1 MKQLLTRLMTLLLC
15 LCLLPAS
22 ALAYGDTPIYK
33 VPVTRADMTVSFAL
47 HPDAFPN
54 DGAADY
60 QGWADFLSK
69 LQFKGVLDVQQPLT
83 EDVRG
88 WFDGGLYLKDRLTVP
103 FQVDVYQ
110 KFRYMRSRA
119 LRGESL
125 YFQMDNFFEF
135 MMKPCYYMDLPTETI
150 ALLMY
155 PEASVEMYDR
165 FVTPLAELCRGE
177 GERAVSY
184 DDLYDLCLSWEDMY
198 MNDPEDTY
206 KLYYFLTCLLYDLGI
221 NYDVYDQI
229 GMMTSYLDQLD
240 PEGAG
245 MTITVDAEGAEV
257 YTIGE
262 TVVFTRQAG
271 EGRNFTLTLPAP
283 DELGSSLT
291 LISEE
296 QIGGFE
302 GDDWQLTL
310 SINSPAD
317 EEQEPENYL
326 TVCLDM
332 DDMPFRE
339 HYETV
344 GTIRYTADG
353 TWLEEPFAAELELQL
368 YRNDLKK
375 PHYTKT
381 DLSLIHPET
390 REKCF
395 TLTAAMWLYEEPYT
409 VLQERAYDQEDI
421 FHLNDEYLQRV
432 KEAYIPS
439 LAVSFLPVI
448 AEMPAGVINDILRF
462 AEETDILVSLGVE

>member
-1 MKQLLTRLMTLLLC
+1 MKQQLTRLLALLMC
-15 LCLLPAS
+15 LCLLPAC
-22 ALAYGDTPIYK
+22 ALAYGDTPIFR

-47 HPDAFPN
+47 HPEAFPQ
-54 DGAADY
+54 DGKADY
-60 QGWADFLSK
+60 QGWAEFLSK
-69 LQFKGVLDVQQPLT
+69 IQFKGVLDVQQPLT

-88 WFDGGLYLKDRLTVP
+88 WFDGGLYVKDRLTVP

-110 KFRYMRSRA
+110 KYRYLRSRA
-119 LRGESL
+119 LRGDSL

-155 PEASVEMYDR
+155 PEASVEMHDR
-165 FVTPLAELCRGE
+165 FVTPLEELCKGE
-177 GERAVSY
+177 GERTVSY

-221 NYDVYDQI
+221 NYDVYDQL
-229 GMMTSYLDQLD
+229 GMMTGYLDQLD

-245 MTITVDAEGAEV
+245 MTITLGENGEEI
-257 YTIGE
+257 YTLGE
-262 TVVFTRQAG
+262 TVVFTRQPG
-271 EGRNFTLTLPAP
+271 EARNFTLTLPAP
-283 DELGSSLT
+283 EETGSRLT
-291 LISEE
+291 LTSEE
-296 QIGGFE
+296 HIGSWE

-310 SINSPAD
+310 SITGPAD
-317 EEQEPENYL
+317 GDEAENYL

-332 DDMPFRE
+332 DDMPLRE
-339 HYETV
+339 HYETS
-344 GTIRYTADG
+344 GTIRFTMDG
-353 TWLEEPFAAELELQL
+353 TWLEEPFAADFQLIL
-368 YRNDLKK
+368 YRNDLEK

-390 REKCF
+390 GKACF
-395 TLTAAMWLYEEPYT
+395 TVTAAMWLYEEPYT

-462 AEETDILVSLGVE
+462 AEETEILVSLGVE